1 MKMEDNGSFLP
12 AAIHRVVG
20 KLRLYLGSSSASHKF
35 KGTMK
40 MLDLLEE
47 KLNLLHEKNLQRVSI
62 DREEEMGAWLRQVKE
77 SADDAEELV
86 KDMES
91 ELELEAGESGVSDV
105 MGWFHSDSSHLLRMK
120 YTIGRLV
127 SVCAEGESII
137 GMLNMDEDS
146 WEAVQNNTASLCPEH
161 AYVVGRDKEIAMILN
176 MILDEARFKAATSLE
191 SWESADNMQISQK
204 GWIIDTLPQK
214 IDLSMQRQEV
224 AELAPYQKEMGRG
237 SSVEYTQVHTDSEMW
252 NPAVIPIVGMSG
264 VGKTTLA
271 QLIFGDKRIQE
282 HFQVRDFA
290 IAIASDEYC
299 GIDCKLVYLPP
310 SVRYLSL
317 DLDNMKVPRA
327 DYKVNKLRSLLLFG
341 RFRDTS
347 FSEGYNTDYELLERS
362 HGAVNRISEI
372 PYDTVGC
379 NSEIFSDTDDI
390 TSEISDTIDDMSE
403 WSFDTVGISS
413 WGVDLIDIDHDDLIL
428 KRSYADTISLVHG
441 IGELTKLQNLIEFR
455 VIAEDGHKI
464 TELRNM
470 RGKYNQ
476 YGKEFSQYDSS
487 GKEFFHASLLGKNN
501 TPSDVS
507 GSTVK
512 PSEIATPYLAME
524 ILNSLSPHKNLK
536 ELKISGYP
544 GFTVPDWVR
553 QLCYIRVI
561 EIRQC
566 TELQMLPPV
575 GHLEHLRI
583 LKLYELPS
591 IKDVN
596 SDAYGTSGVVFGS
609 LEELSFESMVKWENW
624 EGLPGSLKELQILGC
639 SPILEARCQKEGG
652 QTWVKKKIGE
662 WKKQTINEYREKK
675 TCEFWQGWLRYKEDW
690 VQCAGEQ
697 LNEGEWLKNEE
708 EDWLKNSALELETNE
723 DVWLKRTGEDWP
735 KIAHIPYIRVN
746 GDIIQNL
753 YL

>member
-12 AAIHRVVG
+12 ATIHRVVG

-40 MLDLLEE
+40 MLDLLE

-105 MGWFHSDSSHLLRMK
+105 MGWFHSDSSRLLRMK

-127 SVCAEGESII
+127 SVCAEGESFI

-176 MILDEARFKAATSLE
+176 MILDEAHFKASTSLE
-191 SWESADNMQISQK
+191 SWESADSMQISQK
-204 GWIIDTLPQK
+204 GWIIDTLQN
-214 IDLSMQRQEV
+214 IDLSMRRQEV

-237 SSVEYTQVHTDSEMW
+237 NSVEYTQVHNDNEMW

-282 HFQVRDFA
+282 HFQ
-290 IAIASDEYC
+290 ASDEYC

-317 DLDNMKVPRA
+317 DLDNMNVPRA

-341 RFRDTS
+341 RFRETS
-347 FSEGYNTDYELLERS
+347 FSEGYNTDYELWERS
-362 HGAVNRISEI
+362 HGAASHISEI

-379 NSEIFSDTDDI
+379 NSEIFSDTADI

-403 WSFDTVGISS
+403 WSLDTVGISS
-413 WGVDLIDIDHDDLIL
+413 WGVDIIDIDHDDLTL
-428 KRSYADTISLVHG
+428 KRSY
-441 IGELTKLQNLIEFR
+441 
-455 VIAEDGHKI
+455 
-464 TELRNM
+464 
-470 RGKYNQ
+470 
-476 YGKEFSQYDSS
+476 
-487 GKEFFHASLLGKNN
+487 
-501 TPSDVS
+501 VS

-512 PSEIATPYLAME
+512 TSEVATPYLAME

-536 ELKISGYP
+536 ELKIFGYP

-566 TELQMLPPV
+566 TKLQMLPPI

-639 SPILEARCQKEGG
+639 SLILEARCQKEGG
-652 QTWVKKKIGE
+652 QAWVKKKIGE
-662 WKKQTINEYREKK
+662 GKKQTINEYREKK
-675 TCEFWQGWLRYKEDW
+675 TCEFWQGWLTYEENW

-723 DVWLKRTGEDWP
+723 DVWLKRTGKHWP
-735 KIAHIPYIRVN
+735 RIAHIPYIRVN

-753 YL
+753 FL